1 MQRAR
6 GSAPIHPNRGHVE
19 MRDLP
24 ERSGSGARD
33 LPHALLLLVLRLL
46 PTPLL
51 HIMQGGI
58 NGFNGLLR
66 RRRQN
71 ERRDRHDGDN
81 KRNRSNNLDSVI
93 RWQHR

>member
-1 MQRAR
+1 LESNKRMLGYRNVRRRA
-6 GSAPIHPNRGHVE
+6 E
-19 MRDLP
+19 
-24 ERSGSGARD
+24 ERACAREAREKRQAD
-33 LPHALLLLVLRLL
+33 L

-81 KRNRSNNLDSVI
+81 KRNRSKNLDSVI